1 MLHIELMR
9 PLPLS
14 TIFGFSVLMVSTS
27 FPWLTAIIL
36 LPLAASF
43 LIPLIPDKQGKTVRL
58 YALGVGLID
67 LILSVY
73 AFWKHYDFQNSNF
86 QLAESYAW
94 VPQIGINWSVAVD
107 GISMPLVVLAGL
119 VTTLSI
125 LAGWKVT
132 NKPRLFY
139 FLMLMMYAAQIGVF
153 CAQDMIQFFLL
164 WEIELVPV
172 YILISIWG
180 GQKRLYAATKF
191 ILYTA
196 IGSIFI
202 LLSALAMAFY
212 GDHVTFNMYE
222 LGLKE
227 YSLPFELLAYAGF
240 LIAYGVKLPIFPLH
254 TWLPDAHGEASAPVS
269 MILAGVLLKMG
280 GYALIRMNVEMLP
293 HAHVYFAP
301 VLAILGIVNIVYGAL
316 ASFAQR
322 NLKRRMAYSSLSHM
336 GFVLLGIASFTELGM
351 SGAVLQMVSHG
362 LIAAALFFLAG
373 VTYDRTHTLDMDEMG
388 GLAKKMPSTF
398 ALFTVASMASLA
410 LPGMSG
416 FVSELAVFLGFT
428 TSEAYTV
435 AFKTI
440 VVFLAAVG
448 LIITPI
454 YLLSMLREMFYGK
467 EGKAVDGEIFLDIKP
482 REMFIAASLIVPI
495 VGIGLYPKLATQVYD
510 VKTVQVA
517 QNARNAVPVIAE
529 RMMGGEKVATVSAPK
544 LPVVNT
550 EFLGLVK

>member
-1 MLHIELMR
+1 
-9 PLPLS
+9 
-14 TIFGFSVLMVSTS
+14 MVSTS

-36 LPLAASF
+36 LPLVASF
-43 LIPLIPDKQGKTVRL
+43 LIPLIPDKYGKTIRT

-67 LILSVY
+67 FVLSIY
-73 AFWKHYDFQNSNF
+73 AVWKHYDFQNPNF

-94 VPQIGINWSVAVD
+94 IPQLGINWSVAID
-107 GISMPLVVLAGL
+107 GISMPLVILAGL
-119 VTTLSI
+119 VTTLSM

-139 FLMLMMYAAQIGVF
+139 FLMLVMYAAQIGVF
-153 CAQDMIQFFLL
+153 CAQDMLQFFLL

-172 YILISIWG
+172 YILIAIWG
-180 GQKRLYAATKF
+180 GQKRRYAATKF

-202 LLSALAMAFY
+202 LVSALAMAFT
-212 GDHVTFNMYE
+212 GDHVTFNMHE

-280 GYALIRMNVEMLP
+280 GYALIRMNMEMLP

-322 NLKRRMAYSSLSHM
+322 NLKRRMAYSSISHM

-416 FVSELAVFLGFT
+416 FVSELAVFLGLT
-428 TSEAYTV
+428 TSEAYTTT
-435 AFKTI
+435 FKTI

-454 YLLSMLREMFYGK
+454 YLLSMLREIFYGK
-467 EGKAVDGEIFLDIKP
+467 EGKAVEGGTFLDIKP

-495 VGIGLYPKLATQVYD
+495 VAIGLYPKLATQVYD
-510 VKTVQVA
+510 VKTVQIA
-517 QNARNAVPVIAE
+517 QNARNAVPVIAAK
-529 RMMGGEKVATVSAPK
+529 MSGQKVSEVSIAPQ
-544 LPVVNT
+544 LPTTKT
-550 EFLGLVK
+550 ELLGMVK